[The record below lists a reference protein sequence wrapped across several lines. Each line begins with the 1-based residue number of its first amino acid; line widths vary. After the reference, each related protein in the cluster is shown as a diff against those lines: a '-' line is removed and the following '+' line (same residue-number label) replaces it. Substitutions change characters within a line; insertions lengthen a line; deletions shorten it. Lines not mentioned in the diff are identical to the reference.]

1 MPLREEAEKK
11 AAAIKTASAT
21 KQRPALC
28 AAFKN
33 FATAEAKVLKYVEE
47 NGAECQIPPD
57 AAKMMKANHAKTIEV
72 RNKVC
77 DPNAGPQP
85 RAPSLSDA
93 LGTGRVPTSPQEN
106 TLGKRGSTFDTL
118 TGNSLNR

>member
-1 MPLREEAEKK
+1 MPLREDAEKK

-21 KQRPALC
+21 KQRPVLC
-28 AAFKN
+28 TAFKN

-77 DPNAGPQP
+77 EAGPQP

-106 TLGKRGSTFDTL
+106 TVGKRGSTFDTL
-118 TGNSLNR
+118 TGNSLSR